1 MINKRSNQKK
11 KNQSGCCFITL
22 VPFSYSL
29 YLALCLKTL
38 ISYSTNGF
46 GRFWGGLQHTPATP
60 CLRRRFHAQKYFLKV
75 QKNGTIAHVPPPR
88 PKRKAVHPY
97 PHKASRNAFE
107 PLPGSEDYPSI
118 LSSFVT
124 GNSIWDETSVL
135 LSSASNENEL
145 SPDDYTVIQGD
156 GDDTGLKEVVSIGSS
171 GIGFMGS
178 SSRIPDIPKQVIP
191 DFAEVYGFIGSVFD
205 PDTNG
210 HMQKLKDMD
219 PINFETVLLLMRN
232 LTLNLSNPE
241 FGTMRNA
248 LSSYDAD
255 TEAGETDVGDVAM
268 GSSEDH
274 LSC

>member
-1 MINKRSNQKK
+1 
-11 KNQSGCCFITL
+11 
-22 VPFSYSL
+22 
-29 YLALCLKTL
+29 
-38 ISYSTNGF
+38 
-46 GRFWGGLQHTPATP
+46 
-60 CLRRRFHAQKYFLKV
+60 
-75 QKNGTIAHVPPPR
+75 
-88 PKRKAVHPY
+88 
-97 PHKASRNAFE
+97 
-107 PLPGSEDYPSI
+107 
-118 LSSFVT
+118 
-124 GNSIWDETSVL
+124 
-135 LSSASNENEL
+135 
-145 SPDDYTVIQGD
+145 
-156 GDDTGLKEVVSIGSS
+156 
-171 GIGFMGS
+171 
-178 SSRIPDIPKQVIP
+178 IP